1 MEEFKPYAVLAIIVA
16 IVILL
21 VVDRIRTALVFF
33 AGVILLYV
41 SGIADTSLLL
51 ESFSNQSIITIF
63 LLILLTA
70 VVQDNYNLIG
80 ALDTLFK
87 KAQSP
92 RKFLFRMTF
101 SVGSVSSIMNNTPIV
116 ALMIPYVYQW
126 SRKAKT
132 APSKLMIPLSFAAIL
147 GGMITPI
154 GTSTNLVL
162 IGFLR
167 SAGDPLLG
175 LSDFILPGILV
186 LIVGVIFLST
196 IGTKLLPSHD
206 DVVDDMRQNIREY
219 LAETEIPNGSDL
231 HGKTVAEAELRN
243 LDGIYLVEIL
253 RNGDA
258 IRPVNPDEKLRQG
271 DRLFFAGD
279 TSRVV
284 SLVEDLEGL
293 TWSKKDKFQ
302 LGDEIDILEV
312 VVPYNSKLEGK
323 TLKESEFRENYDA
336 AVVAIHRNGE
346 RVSGK
351 LGEIKLASGDLL
363 LLITGK
369 QFSRLS
375 NQDKDLYTV
384 SVISKRNRQPA
395 WKRWFFGSLVLGVIA
410 IILTGLVSLFKGLII
425 LFTAAVVLR
434 LINAEGIKKNLNFD
448 LFVILGSAL
457 VLGNIFIET
466 GAAELVAKPF
476 IEFLKPFGT
485 TWILIGIFALTV
497 LFTSFI
503 TNVAAVSILFPL
515 VFQIIHDLNLN
526 PLPVYLTLAF
536 AASAAFITP
545 VSYQTNLMVYGP
557 GNYKFKDFLRIGLPF
572 TLIYGAV
579 VILFMLNFYEING

>member
-41 SGIADTSLLL
+41 SGIADTNLLL

-186 LIVGVIFLST
+186 LIVG
-196 IGTKLLPSHD
+196 P
-206 DVVDDMRQNIREY
+206 
-219 LAETEIPNGSDL
+219 
-231 HGKTVAEAELRN
+231 
-243 LDGIYLVEIL
+243 
-253 RNGDA
+253 
-258 IRPVNPDEKLRQG
+258 
-271 DRLFFAGD
+271 
-279 TSRVV
+279 
-284 SLVEDLEGL
+284 
-293 TWSKKDKFQ
+293 
-302 LGDEIDILEV
+302 
-312 VVPYNSKLEGK
+312 
-323 TLKESEFRENYDA
+323 EF
-336 AVVAIHRNGE
+336 
-346 RVSGK
+346 
-351 LGEIKLASGDLL
+351 
-363 LLITGK
+363 
-369 QFSRLS
+369 
-375 NQDKDLYTV
+375 
-384 SVISKRNRQPA
+384 
-395 WKRWFFGSLVLGVIA
+395 WF
-410 IILTGLVSLFKGLII
+410 
-425 LFTAAVVLR
+425 
-434 LINAEGIKKNLNFD
+434 
-448 LFVILGSAL
+448 
-457 VLGNIFIET
+457 
-466 GAAELVAKPF
+466 
-476 IEFLKPFGT
+476 
-485 TWILIGIFALTV
+485 
-497 LFTSFI
+497 
-503 TNVAAVSILFPL
+503 
-515 VFQIIHDLNLN
+515 
-526 PLPVYLTLAF
+526 
-536 AASAAFITP
+536 
-545 VSYQTNLMVYGP
+545 
-557 GNYKFKDFLRIGLPF
+557 
-572 TLIYGAV
+572 
-579 VILFMLNFYEING
+579 